1 MPARPGGKAIRG
13 GGASLV
19 PRVGPRL
26 THKDYSLSL
35 GRWSQL
41 SQQGCLELTHVHHV
55 IPADSDNPF
64 GELES
69 LVEWFSNPVH
79 PRPGNLALRRPDVS
93 GFFLS
98 SNPSASVQFVDD
110 APLHLEPVIQSGMR
124 LLYPEPLQRRKQ
136 LDSDGILML
145 FFQCRRN
152 LVKGI
157 HRRATA
163 EFV

>member
-1 MPARPGGKAIRG
+1 MESAQRPG
-13 GGASLV
+13 
-19 PRVGPRL
+19 
-26 THKDYSLSL
+26 LSA
-35 GRWSQL
+35 
-41 SQQGCLELTHVHHV
+41 LELIHDRHVLQ
-55 IPADSDNPF
+55 ADSDNPF

-79 PRPGNLALRRPDVS
+79 PRPGNLALRQYDVS
-93 GFFLS
+93 GFFLI
-98 SNPSASVQFVDD
+98 SNPSASVQLADY
-110 APLHLEPVIQSGMR
+110 APLHLEPVIQSGVR
-124 LLYPEPLQRRKQ
+124 LLDPQPLQRRKQ
-136 LDSDGILML
+136 LDGDGILML

>member
-1 MPARPGGKAIRG
+1 MESAQRPG
-13 GGASLV
+13 
-19 PRVGPRL
+19 
-26 THKDYSLSL
+26 LSA
-35 GRWSQL
+35 
-41 SQQGCLELTHVHHV
+41 LELIRERHVLR
-55 IPADSDNPF
+55 PDSDNPC

>member
-1 MPARPGGKAIRG
+1 M
-13 GGASLV
+13 
-19 PRVGPRL
+19 GPRL
-26 THKDYSLSL
+26 THTDFGLSL

-55 IPADSDNPF
+55 IPAELGDPF

-93 GFFLS
+93 GFFLG
-98 SNPSASVQFVDD
+98 SNPAASVQLAVYKH
-110 APLHLEPVIQSGMR
+110 LNLEPVIQSGMR
-124 LLYPEPLQRRKQ
+124 LLDPQPLQRRKQ
-136 LDSDGILML
+136 LDGDGILML
-145 FFQCRRN
+145 FFQRRRN

-157 HRRATA
+157 HRRATT